1 VIENR
6 WDFAGAARARG
17 VLGDRVYTSRL
28 LGADPELVLHGGG
41 NTSVKLRHTNV
52 FGEEVD
58 ALVVKGSGSDLAD
71 IDESGFAWLRL
82 DAVAR
87 LSALDALS
95 DTEMAEQL
103 RLAEVV
109 AGGPAPSVE
118 AILHALIPARYVDH
132 THADAVVTVTNTPA
146 GASTVQEVY
155 GNRVLVVPY
164 VMPGFKL
171 AKLFG
176 EMLPAAGDVEGAVL
190 MNHGIFAWGDNAR
203 DSYDRMIE
211 LVRLADDFVT
221 TRRRPRPAGPAPAP
235 APPGPGPRAPER
247 SPPPAPPPG

>member
-6 WDFAGAARARG
+6 WDIAGAARATG

-28 LGADPELVLHGGG
+28 LGGDPDLVLHGGG

-87 LSALDALS
+87 LAALDALS
-95 DTEMAEQL
+95 DTEMAQQL

-118 AILHALIPARYVDH
+118 AILHALIPARFVDH

-146 GASTVQEVY
+146 GTAAVQEVY
-155 GNRVLVVPY
+155 GDRVLVVPY

-176 EMLPAAGDVEGAVL
+176 EMLPNAGDVDGAVL
-190 MNHGIFAWGDNAR
+190 LNHGIFTWGDTAR

-211 LVRLADDFVT
+211 LVRRYPPAA
-221 TRRRPRPAGPAPAP
+221 PAAGPGPVTG
-235 APPGPGPRAPER
+235 PPGPG
-247 SPPPAPPPG
+247 SPAR

>member
-1 VIENR
+1 MIVNR
-6 WDFAGAARARG
+6 WDDAGAARSTG
-17 VLGDRVYTSRL
+17 GLGERVYTSRL
-28 LGADPELVLHGGG
+28 LGVDPDLVLHGGG

-58 ALVVKGSGSDLAD
+58 ALVVKGSGSDLAE

-87 LSALDALS
+87 LAQLDELS
-95 DTEMAEQL
+95 DTQMAEEL

-118 AILHALIPARYVDH
+118 AILHALIPARFVDH
-132 THADAVVTVTNTPA
+132 THADAVVTITNTPA
-146 GASTVQEVY
+146 GAAGVREVY

-176 EMLPAAGDVEGAVL
+176 EMLAVGRRRRRRSSHEPRHLHVGRDGEGLLRPDDRAGAAGRSVRGRPPAALAGGTAGA
-190 MNHGIFAWGDNAR
+190 GAGAGPP
-203 DSYDRMIE
+203 
-211 LVRLADDFVT
+211 
-221 TRRRPRPAGPAPAP
+221 RPRP
-235 APPGPGPRAPER
+235 
-247 SPPPAPPPG
+247 PPA